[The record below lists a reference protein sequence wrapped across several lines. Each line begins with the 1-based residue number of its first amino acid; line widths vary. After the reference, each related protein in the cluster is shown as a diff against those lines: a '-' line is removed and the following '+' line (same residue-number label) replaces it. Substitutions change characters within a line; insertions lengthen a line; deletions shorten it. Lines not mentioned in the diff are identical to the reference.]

1 MADLGGF
8 DANAVQPAGTF
19 EAIPA
24 GNYEIIITDSQ
35 LKPTKAG
42 TGQYLE
48 LKIQILNGPYQNR
61 ILWDR
66 LNINNPSEKAV
77 EIARGTLSAICRA
90 VGVMTPK
97 ASAELHNKPLSC
109 SVKLTRDQN
118 DNPQSDVRGYKKRR
132 VERAGT
138 RDGNKA
144 TEAVDTAPW
153 DASTSE
159 VSF

>member
-19 EAIPA
+19 AAIPA

-61 ILWDR
+61 MLWDR

-77 EIARGTLSAICRA
+77 QIARGTLSAICRA

-97 ASAELHNKPLSC
+97 DSTELHNKPLSC
-109 SVKLTRDQN
+109 SVKITRDQN
-118 DNPQSDVRGYKKRR
+118 DNPQNDVRGYKN
-132 VERAGT
+132 
-138 RDGNKA
+138 RDENRA
-144 TEAVDTAPW
+144 TEAQAVGSDAAPW
-153 DASTSE
+153 GTP
-159 VSF
+159 